1 MKVTVKSLIE
11 LLTRK
16 FQMIVSAAADSAE
29 VATYQAEFVVL
40 VWSHV
45 KSIDAN
51 AQVICDDDL
60 NYVIQTERDLSEV
73 RATWSACDEFVFNDR
88 GHPHFYVLAREESE
102 DDGYIKLVRIVQV
115 KD

>member
-1 MKVTVKSLIE
+1 MKVTAKSLIE

-16 FQMIVSAAADSAE
+16 FQMLVAAASSSME
-29 VATYQAEFVVL
+29 ITVYQTEFVVS

-45 KSIDAN
+45 KAVDAN

-73 RATWSACDEFVFNDR
+73 RDAVSVCDEFVFNDR
-88 GHPHFYVLAREESE
+88 RHPHFYVLAREESE

-115 KD
+115 KE